1 MDRRSLL
8 KLLPK
13 VSLGALFAGWNILKD
28 EPEPVEA
35 VEAPG
40 VVEVQRIQEF
50 IREDV
55 YSAFKSSGSDG
66 MNVTSS
72 SAMCVQWPAV
82 YVDQEGFIVPD
93 YTSSD
98 VDLRSGYISS
108 DVDLRSGHI
117 TKSIPPG
124 PPEPESD

>member
-13 VSLGALFAGWNILKD
+13 VSLGGLFAGWNILKD

-55 YSAFKSSGSDG
+55 YRAFEFESSGSDG
-66 MNVTSS
+66 INVPSS
-72 SAMCVQWPAV
+72 SASGMCFPWPSPV
-82 YVDQEGFIVPD
+82 YVDQEGFVVPG

-98 VDLRSGYISS
+98 GDLRA
-108 DVDLRSGHI
+108 GHTQPLLGI
-117 TKSIPPG
+117 ALG

>member
-13 VSLGALFAGWNILKD
+13 VSLGGFFAGWNILKD

-35 VEAPG
+35 VEVQG
-40 VVEVQRIQEF
+40 VNEEFVREVI
-50 IREDV
+50 
-55 YSAFKSSGSDG
+55 
-66 MNVTSS
+66 SS
-72 SAMCVQWPAV
+72 STMDPLPPVGSASGMCFQWPSPV
-82 YVDQEGFIVPD
+82 YVDQEGFVVPN

-98 VDLRSGYISS
+98 VDLRAGHISS

-117 TKSIPPG
+117 TKSIVGIALG
-124 PPEPESD
+124 PPELESD